1 MDIGSWC
8 LGWLIGKSSLHHGRV
23 SYLEALL
30 SEDTHFIDLRAG
42 YVRFRF
48 TETHHVRSLLILYN
62 VGLRAIEYSFHRFS
76 HNQATERAVFSCSLV
91 AVVHI
96 ASSMSGY
103 FTPLN
108 CPCRK

>member
-8 LGWLIGKSSLHHGRV
+8 LGWLIGKSSLHHGRD
-23 SYLEALL
+23 SCLEALL

-62 VGLRAIEYSFHRFS
+62 VGLRAIGYPFHRFCPLS
-76 HNQATERAVFSCSLV
+76 RLIVAVFLCSLV
-91 AVVHI
+91 VVVHI
-96 ASSMSGY
+96 ASSRSGY
-103 FTPLN
+103 FTPLD